1 MTPESQR
8 TEWTIAAPVPF
19 VHKLCSGMRGNA
31 ARALA
36 ANERVWGQIAASV
49 AAIVVTLLLIAP
61 ALWNG
66 YPLLQYDTG
75 GYIARVYE
83 GYLVPSR
90 STVFGYYL
98 HLGEDAHFWINIK
111 LQALATLWILQ
122 AVARVFGLTRPVQI
136 AMIGIALALTTALPW
151 LSSLLLTDIFAG
163 LSVLALFL
171 LVVHG
176 DKFVRFERAALFLFT
191 AFAAASHNATL
202 AVLAGLC
209 AAAWLGRRFFPDW
222 ISLRGTRAGGLSLAA
237 GALML
242 LGANFMVSGKL
253 AWTPGGYG
261 IAFSRILQ
269 DGIVVRYLKDNCA
282 REQLKLCPYR
292 HGLPAGGDEFLWGK
306 SVFDRLGRFEGLG
319 DEMRHIVLASLTAY
333 PSHHLFAATASA
345 AKQLTMVATGEG
357 VHSDLMHTHRIIEQ
371 YLPQHTPFLQTSRQ
385 HRGELSFAGVNRVH
399 VSVAYGS
406 MLMIGVFLAYAI
418 WRRKVDH
425 VALLTATVTLA
436 ILGNAFVCGALSGP
450 HNRYG
455 ARIVWIATF
464 AVLIILMRSF
474 GGGDNR
480 ERAELSSGL

>member
-1 MTPESQR
+1 
-8 TEWTIAAPVPF
+8 
-19 VHKLCSGMRGNA
+19 MRGNA
-31 ARALA
+31 ARTLA
-36 ANERVWGQIAASV
+36 ANERLWSPVAASV
-49 AAIVVTLLLIAP
+49 AAITVTLLLIAP

-98 HLGEDAHFWINIK
+98 HLGADAYFWINIK
-111 LQALATLWILQ
+111 LQAFATLWILQ
-122 AVARVFGLTRPVQI
+122 AVARVFGLIRPIQI
-136 AMIGIALALTTALPW
+136 VMIGIALALTTALPW
-151 LSSLLLTDIFAG
+151 LASLLLTDIFAG
-163 LSVLALFL
+163 VSVLALFL

-176 DKFVRFERAALFLFT
+176 DKFARIERGALFLFT

-202 AVLAGLC
+202 AVLFGLC

-222 ISLRGTRAGGLSLAA
+222 ISLRGTRAGSLSLVA
-237 GALML
+237 GALTL

-269 DGIVVRYLKDNCA
+269 DGIVARYLNDNCG
-282 REQLKLCPYR
+282 REALKLCPHR
-292 HGLPAGGDEFLWGK
+292 QELPATGDKFLWGK

-319 DEMRHIVLASLTAY
+319 EEMRHIVLASLTAY
-333 PSHHLFAATASA
+333 PGHHLFAATTSA

-371 YLPQHTPFLQTSRQ
+371 HLPQHTPFLQTSRQ
-385 HRGELSFAGVNRVH
+385 HRGDLSFEDVNRVH
-399 VSVAYGS
+399 VPVAYGS
-406 MLMIGVFLAYAI
+406 MLMIAAFLAYAV

-450 HNRYG
+450 HDRYG
-455 ARIVWIATF
+455 ARMVWIATF

-474 GGGDNR
+474 GGDRRDR
-480 ERAELSSGL
+480 EIPSSGL